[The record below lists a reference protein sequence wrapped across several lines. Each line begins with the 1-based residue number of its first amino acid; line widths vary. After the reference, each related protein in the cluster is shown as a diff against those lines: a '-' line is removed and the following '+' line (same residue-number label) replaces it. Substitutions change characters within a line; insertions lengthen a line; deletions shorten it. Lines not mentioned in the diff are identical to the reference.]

1 MKGKVIKIDETK
13 NNKMDMKKCYMR
25 SVFNFCFL
33 ETNNVGDIYFS
44 TTEQN
49 KWEFKKTDIQGAY
62 TIKHINTN
70 LFLTSNEKGD
80 IFSTIDLNSSFQK
93 WFVFN
98 SSEAETYAY
107 QNVSNGL
114 YFNVSLR
121 DEIYLDQINT
131 NTKRSLINT
140 FQFFPKK

>member
-1 MKGKVIKIDETK
+1 MMQNIIWGVTKAWAETP
-13 NNKMDMKKCYMR
+13 
-25 SVFNFCFL
+25 
-33 ETNNVGDIYFS
+33 ETIRNWI
-44 TTEQN
+44 
-49 KWEFKKTDIQGAY
+49 KKTDIPGAY

-80 IFSTIDLNSSFQK
+80 IFATVDLNSSFQK

>member
-1 MKGKVIKIDETK
+1 MKGKVITIEETK
-13 NNKMDMKKCYMR
+13 ANKMDMKKCYMR
-25 SVFNFCFL
+25 NIFNFCFL
-33 ETNNVGDIYFS
+33 ETNNVGVVYFS

-49 KWEFKKTDIQGAY
+49 KWEFKKIDIPGAY

-70 LFLTSNEKGD
+70 LLLTSNEKGD